1 PDFDCYFGDGLED
14 HYESGFRID
23 LDAGVLAADD
33 FILTDESLTAQQIRI
48 NVLAQSPDVLGKF
61 AIYENHQYNNGEGPA
76 PNPVAT
82 TGLIEPS
89 QSIAIGSG
97 PADTPFE
104 DEIFYEL
111 TYDLPESIFLEPG
124 HYWLIPQLDG
134 EDVFWDA
141 TQTGIT

>member
-1 PDFDCYFGDGLED
+1 
-14 HYESGFRID
+14 
-23 LDAGVLAADD
+23 
-33 FILTDESLTAQQIRI
+33 
-48 NVLAQSPDVLGKF
+48 
-61 AIYENHQYNNGEGPA
+61 
-76 PNPVAT
+76 
-82 TGLIEPS
+82 GLIEPS

-141 TQTGIT
+141 TQTGITGNDLLMNEGPGWISQTGWNAVFFVSGECEDMGVFGNNRNKIELYPNPVTDILHIE